1 MSQLLPIFFYVSHN
15 LIINNYFWNTLG
27 DAISGEVM
35 GISIQNTLIKDLFF
49 NNLN

>member
-15 LIINNYFWNTLG
+15 LIINNYFWNILG

-35 GISIQNTLIKDLFF
+35 GILIQNTLKKDLFF